1 MQTFWIIIGV
11 LVVAFVFY
19 IYMMQRKIKNSPMVP
34 DHENIITLTAANFK
48 HQTKNRVILIDF
60 WAGWCAPC
68 RMMAPVLNEVA
79 EELAGEAFI
88 GKVDIEQHQSLAG
101 KYNIRSIP
109 TMIILKNGVEVNR
122 VSGVKNKDFL
132 LKQIL
137 NALN

>member
-1 MQTFWIIIGV
+1 
-11 LVVAFVFY
+11 
-19 IYMMQRKIKNSPMVP
+19 MVP
-34 DHENIITLTAANFK
+34 DHENIIILTAANFK
-48 HQTKNRVILIDF
+48 HQTKNKVILIDF

-79 EELAGEAFI
+79 GELAGEAFI

-122 VSGVKNKDFL
+122 VSGVKSKDFL
-132 LKQIL
+132 LKQIR
-137 NALN
+137 NA

>member
-1 MQTFWIIIGV
+1 MQTFWIIIGL
-11 LVVAFVFY
+11 LVTAFFIY
-19 IYMMQRKIKNSPMVP
+19 IYVMQRKIKNSPMVP

-48 HQTKNRVILIDF
+48 HQTKERIILIDF

-68 RMMAPVLNEVA
+68 RMMAPVLNELA
-79 EELAGEAFI
+79 GELAGEAYI

-132 LKQIL
+132 LKQIR
-137 NALN
+137 NA

>member
-1 MQTFWIIIGV
+1 MQTFWIIIGL
-11 LVVAFVFY
+11 LVTAFFIY
-19 IYMMQRKIKNSPMVP
+19 IYVMQRKIKNSPMVP

-68 RMMAPVLNEVA
+68 RMMAPVLNELA
-79 EELAGEAFI
+79 GELAGEAYI

-132 LKQIL
+132 LKQIR
-137 NALN
+137 NA

>member
-1 MQTFWIIIGV
+1 MQTFWIIIGL
-11 LVVAFVFY
+11 LVTAFFIY
-19 IYMMQRKIKNSPMVP
+19 IYVMQRKIKNSPMVP
-34 DHENIITLTAANFK
+34 DHENIITLTATNFK

-68 RMMAPVLNEVA
+68 RMMAPVLNELA
-79 EELAGEAFI
+79 GELAGEAYI

-122 VSGVKNKDFL
+122 VSGVKSRDFL
-132 LKQIL
+132 LKQIR
-137 NALN
+137 NA